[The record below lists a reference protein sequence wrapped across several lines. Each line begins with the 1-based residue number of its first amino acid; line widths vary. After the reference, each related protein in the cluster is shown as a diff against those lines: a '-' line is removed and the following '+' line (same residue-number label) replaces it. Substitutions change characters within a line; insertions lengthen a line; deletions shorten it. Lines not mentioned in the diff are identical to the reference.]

1 MIQNIKTSV
10 FFNKSFILHF
20 QQASISRILYRR
32 NSNLLISSIK
42 PTQTELKLTD
52 QITKILNK
60 TAQHRIKIQPYRAKL
75 IAKIDDIVKQTFK
88 RQNPKLILYGSS
100 TANLDIETSDIDLC
114 IDNIRTDNR
123 ADMSNILFIL
133 RNSLQVQD
141 FIHQIIFMHETRIPI
156 MKLVYSYSLNHINRF
171 VIILNFSMISLNTIS
186 TLFKKLIF

>member
-100 TANLDIETSDIDLC
+100 TANLDIETSF
-114 IDNIRTDNR
+114 
-123 ADMSNILFIL
+123 FI
-133 RNSLQVQD
+133 N
-141 FIHQIIFMHETRIPI
+141 
-156 MKLVYSYSLNHINRF
+156 
-171 VIILNFSMISLNTIS
+171 
-186 TLFKKLIF
+186 